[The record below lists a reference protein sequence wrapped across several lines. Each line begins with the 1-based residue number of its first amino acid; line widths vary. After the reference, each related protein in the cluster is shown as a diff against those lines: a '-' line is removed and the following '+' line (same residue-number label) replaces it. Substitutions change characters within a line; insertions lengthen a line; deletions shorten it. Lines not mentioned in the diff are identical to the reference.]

1 MLLDKNVDLRERMNN
16 VAADKNEVK
25 NQANFI

>member
-16 VAADKNEVK
+16 AAADTNEVK
-25 NQANFI
+25 NQTNLI